1 MVNVWFALRNAGS
14 VLDCCATSLR
24 AGKRV
29 GPSIFNVRQEVK
41 KIGLIYSHT
50 DIGSLIKTQLVWS

>member
-50 DIGSLIKTQLVWS
+50 DIGSLV